1 MLSKVK
7 QERFV
12 FMDIFIALIALEIMS
27 YFYYGFRAVMIA
39 GLCVTASFGCEY
51 FSTILMG
58 KKFTADNLS
67 CVNDGLIIALMMP
80 STVDWKIP
88 FFAGIFASVAGK
100 NIFGGR
106 RNMIFSPAAVGYLF
120 AFTSWKNEILKYPS
134 PFAKTDIFE
143 SSQKLVDSASHTFNT
158 TGKLSVTDYDI
169 LMGNF
174 VGPMG
179 AVSILLLAISLVFL
193 LLRRDLSAGSVIG
206 FLCGT
211 AIMGLILPVGDNT
224 IESLKLLLATNMT
237 LFSAVFIISDKRTAP
252 QKIHFGFFYG
262 MFIALTSYVLLL
274 ITGIE
279 NLSVII
285 AVLFTPVALALRQLE
300 TKIDELKADSAPDGI
315 LSEVQAKNA
324 EIAEEFSAAEEKISD
339 MAENAIEEINQIS
352 NEVISS
358 DEADFSDETSESEP
372 QKEGSDDEIQN
383 DSDNTENDDI
393 LPDAPYEEAE
403 DNLNN
408 QGDDYNKQA

>member
-12 FMDIFIALIALEIMS
+12 FVDIFIALIALEIMS

-39 GLCVTASFGCEY
+39 GLCVTATFGCEY

-58 KKFTADNLS
+58 KKFTADNFS
-67 CVNDGLIIALMMP
+67 SINDGLIIALMMP
-80 STVDWKIP
+80 STVDCKIP
-88 FFAGIFASVAGK
+88 FFAGIFAAVIGK

-106 RNMIFSPAAVGYLF
+106 KNMIFSPAAVGYLF
-120 AFTSWKNEILKYPS
+120 AFTSWKDEILKYPS

-143 SSQKLVDSASHTFNT
+143 TSQKLVDSASHTFNT

-169 LMGNF
+169 IMGNF

-179 AVSILLLAISLVFL
+179 AVSILLLAVSLVFL
-193 LLRRDLSAGSVIG
+193 LLRRDLSAGSAVG

-224 IESLKLLLATNMT
+224 LDSLKFLFATNMT
-237 LFSAVFIISDKRTAP
+237 LFAAIFIISDKRTAP
-252 QKIHFGFFYG
+252 KKLHFGFFYG

-285 AVLFTPVALALRQLE
+285 AVLFTPVALALKQLE
-300 TKIDELKADSAPDGI
+300 AKIDELNGDNAPDEF
-315 LSEVQAKNA
+315 LSAIQAEKN
-324 EIAEEFSAAEEKISD
+324 EIAEEIAAVDEKISD

-358 DEADFSDETSESEP
+358 DEADFSEETPE
-372 QKEGSDDEIQN
+372 N
-383 DSDNTENDDI
+383 DNTESVNDFAEDSENNDV
-393 LPDAPYEEAE
+393 LPETSYENKETE
-403 DNLNN
+403 DNLNY
-408 QGDDYNKQA
+408 QGDDYNQQA